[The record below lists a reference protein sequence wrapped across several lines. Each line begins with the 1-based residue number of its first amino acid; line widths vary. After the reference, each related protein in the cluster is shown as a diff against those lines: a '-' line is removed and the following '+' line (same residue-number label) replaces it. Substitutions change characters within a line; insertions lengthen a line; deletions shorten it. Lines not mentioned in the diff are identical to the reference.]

1 VLVGVA
7 SFIQVLVGRGF
18 DAVQLNALV
27 RMDSLVEALIALFA
41 VHGIALAAGP
51 SAFPGLGIGVLTA

>member
-7 SFIQVLVGRGF
+7 SFIQVLGGRGF

-41 VHGIALAAGP
+41 VALEYMP
-51 SAFPGLGIGVLTA
+51 SRS